1 MLGNQVRVDRASH
14 WQAWEGASSLVNIS
28 ADGIVPV
35 LVRKEINA
43 ALDAHE
49 FSVTTGDGASG
60 GINVGSNPDEAPK
73 AIDGDLTTTWGPDPD
88 DSLKDWWI
96 ELNLGR
102 VVVVKKIVIHF
113 ADEGDG
119 DPFLQFRVMGWHQAS
134 FGRSATSGDREAGRY
149 VLAGTDIPRFWE
161 IGRTVRPNKTKRVF
175 EFVPRPTVQ
184 ADEQFVGDP
193 LDRLLIIA
201 TQSDFLH
208 AHEISPGEYDALP
221 VSQQGAIDYYRRELS
236 GSEHR
241 VEERHYRNL
250 DDDRKGPIRYY
261 RRELPRIAEIE
272 VITEGDNINLG
283 LVDRGGSVI
292 VETPGEIFKSIPT
305 AVDGSYGT
313 GHFKVVFRGETY
325 EYLQDLGGLFWI
337 DSMHFLLDLDPISEW
352 IVDISDGA
360 RAPDGSISYTTVG
373 PGPASVLTR
382 TQIRYRTVMME
393 PEKVRYLRARFRVAD
408 DQSAWNIGINE
419 VLLYGAGYVP
429 EVQLTSDL
437 ILFDTSK
444 NLISIEFD
452 GEVPDG
458 TSVQLQTRTGNELRE
473 ENIYFDNRGN
483 EVTEARFKKLPGS
496 RKGEI
501 KGRLLPG
508 ADWSTWS
515 LPYTE
520 SGSEITSPSPRQF
533 MQLRATLVT
542 ARADTAASLRS
553 ITVNMSDPLAAH
565 LAGEVWPLRVDRVG
579 EEEEYSLFIRPD
591 FTDGT
596 QGFDEIRIEAS
607 AGTRVELLSSRLGT
621 DSDFESGT
629 TTDLAAADVELVS
642 TGADTLHF
650 RFLSPVRRGTDV
662 VEVKFRAAVLGNS
675 ASFRAAVREGD
686 DGSWQRIDEGDATGL
701 VNSQKMTVLALDGS
715 EVIHD
720 LALDSDAVTPNADG
734 FNDELVMRFSV
745 ARVTGDQ
752 PVELTIYQLN
762 GRIVRRL
769 EERRADARGR
779 YEMRWDGTDSSGG
792 RVPPGIYLARL
803 DIAVDSG
810 SAKDTEHVQAIHLAY

>member
-1 MLGNQVRVDRASH
+1 MLPAIGVIAAGALLFLVPPACPQQGHSLKNDQVRVDRPSH
-14 WQAWEGASSLVNIS
+14 WQAWQGAASLVNITD
-28 ADGIVPV
+28 DGIVPI
-35 LVRKEINA
+35 LVRRDINA

-49 FSVTTGDGASG
+49 FSVTTDEGTPG
-60 GINVGSNPDEAPK
+60 GVTVGSNPADAAK
-73 AIDGDLTTTWGPDPD
+73 VIDGDPTTTWGPDPD
-88 DSLKDWWI
+88 DPLRDWWI
-96 ELNLGR
+96 EVNLGR
-102 VVVVKKIVIHF
+102 VVVGKKIVIRF
-113 ADEGDG
+113 AEEGLG
-119 DPFLQFRVMGWHQAS
+119 DPFLQFRVMGWHQPS
-134 FGRSATSGDREAGRY
+134 FGRSPTSGDRGGARY
-149 VLAGTDIPRFWE
+149 VLRGTDIPVFWE
-161 IGRTVRPNKTKRVF
+161 IGRTVRPNKTERVF
-175 EFVPRPTVQ
+175 EFVPRPTEH

-193 LDRLLIIA
+193 LDRVLIMA
-201 TQSDFLH
+201 TQSDSLH
-208 AHEISPGEYDALP
+208 AHEISRAEYEALP
-221 VSQQGAIDYYRRELS
+221 VSQQGAIDFYRREPS
-236 GSEHR
+236 GSEFR

-250 DDDRKGPIRYY
+250 DDDRQGPIRYY

-272 VITEGDNINLG
+272 VITQGDNISLG

-325 EYLQDLGGLFWI
+325 EFLQDLGGLFWI

-373 PGPASVLTR
+373 PRPASVLGR
-382 TQIRYRTVMME
+382 TQIRYRTVMIE
-393 PEKVRYLRARFRVAD
+393 PEKVRFLRARFRVTDLQA
-408 DQSAWNIGINE
+408 AMNIGINE

-458 TSVQLQTRTGNELRE
+458 TAVQLETRTGNELRE
-473 ENIYFDNRGN
+473 ENIYFDSRGN
-483 EVTEARFKKLPGS
+483 EVTEAKFNKLPSS
-496 RKGEI
+496 RKGEVQS
-501 KGRLLPG
+501 RLLPG
-508 ADWSTWS
+508 DDWSTWS

-553 ITVNMSDPLAAH
+553 ITVNMSDPVAVH
-565 LAGEVWPLRVDRVG
+565 LAGEVWPLRVERVG
-579 EEEEYSLFIRPD
+579 EEEEFSLFIRPD
-591 FTDGT
+591 FTDGN
-596 QGFDEIRIEAS
+596 QGFDEIRMEAS

-621 DSDFESGT
+621 ESDFEGDT

-642 TGADTLHF
+642 SGADTLHF
-650 RFLSPVRRGTDV
+650 RLPSPVRRGTEV
-662 VEVKFRAAVLGNS
+662 VEVRFRAVMLGNS
-675 ASFRAAVREGD
+675 VSFRASVREGD

-701 VNSQKMTVLALDGS
+701 VNSQKLTVLALEGS
-715 EVIHD
+715 EVIHG
-720 LALDSDAVTPNADG
+720 LALDSGVVTPNADG

-745 ARVTGDQ
+745 ARF
-752 PVELTIYQLN
+752 P
-762 GRIVRRL
+762 
-769 EERRADARGR
+769 
-779 YEMRWDGTDSSGG
+779 
-792 RVPPGIYLARL
+792 
-803 DIAVDSG
+803 AVDRS
-810 SAKDTEHVQAIHLAY
+810 S